1 MWSTKDLTMVV
12 SLAVVGLVLT
22 LLVVQ
27 SASMIT
33 GIPGANAVFTVIL
46 ATLTS
51 FSLLMYEGRRWR
63 FFAQMTIF
71 MLLIVPTYLGGLPF
85 DLLGKIYI
93 VVTAFVVD
101 VVVNSLYPVFSG
113 RKKLKL
119 WSVLNGLFYWLLQPL
134 VSILISTFLYAPA
147 FFSTFVSVF
156 VMLLPVTIVESLA
169 GGYLGY
175 RLYQRVKTTK
185 QG

>member
-1 MWSTKDLTMVV
+1 
-12 SLAVVGLVLT
+12 
-22 LLVVQ
+22 
-27 SASMIT
+27 
-33 GIPGANAVFTVIL
+33 
-46 ATLTS
+46 
-51 FSLLMYEGRRWR
+51 
-63 FFAQMTIF
+63 

-147 FFSTFVSVF
+147 FFSTLFSVF

-175 RLYQRVKTTK
+175 RLYNE
-185 QG
+185 